1 MKVRCI
7 EQIQRGGI
15 TFRTGETYTASEI
28 NKNWY
33 VVDSIGV
40 ESEEFTLHFEEML
53 TEEEVETKVIYVER
67 KVEQEELPEL
77 FDEDKTNEEYKETWW
92 DRFMS
97 YVFA

>member
-15 TFRTGETYTASEI
+15 TFRTGETYTANEI

-53 TEEEVETKVIYVER
+53 TEEEAEAKVIYVEK
-67 KVEQEELPEL
+67 KVEQEELPDL
-77 FDEDKTNEEYKETWW
+77 FDEEKANEEYKETWW